1 MSDFRTTTGEP
12 LPIGSRQRR
21 LDRKRWLKR
30 AAWILAAM
38 LIIGFIIPVSV
49 KIPAT
54 GYVTTD
60 DYAEVRPSEAGAVAD
75 ILAVSGQRVRRG
87 DLLVRLNDGVQQ
99 AAHAEAVN
107 AVSQA
112 QARLTQREA
121 ELAQENRQRGH
132 RLTQAELRHRHAG
145 VMLKMTEDLHTK
157 GLASGKVLEEAR
169 TALALASSDLESLR
183 DEDVTLADK
192 MLDVLRR
199 DLDVKTNAALRAEA
213 QLHDRHIYAP
223 IDGET
228 VRYDFV
234 PGELVT
240 PQSVLYELFGGSNL
254 ILKLRVPERYATEVT
269 LDSPYKAVL
278 SIYPGLGRPTFRGRI
293 SALRAVIQTDN
304 QQTYR
309 MAYCT
314 FENGGMSV
322 PPGTSAEARITV
334 ATVPFWFWIFGV
346 R

>member
-21 LDRKRWLKR
+21 LDRRRWLKR
-30 AAWILAAM
+30 VLWTLGA
-38 LIIGFIIPVSV
+38 IIALGFVIPVRV
-49 KIPAT
+49 RIPAT

-60 DYAEVRPSEAGAVAD
+60 DYAEVRPSEAGAVAE
-75 ILAVSGQRVRRG
+75 IHVNSGQRVRKG
-87 DLLVRLNDGVQQ
+87 DLLVRLNDGVQR

-112 QARLTQREA
+112 QSRLDQREA
-121 ELAQENRQRGH
+121 ELAQEKRQRGH
-132 RLTQAELRHRHAG
+132 RIKQAELRSKHAG
-145 VMLKMTEDLHTK
+145 VMLGMTEDLHAK

-169 TALALASSDLESLR
+169 TALALAAAELESLR
-183 DEDVTLADK
+183 DEDATLAGK
-192 MLDVLRR
+192 TLEVLRR
-199 DLDVKTNAALRAEA
+199 DLAVKTSIALRAEA

-223 IDGET
+223 IDGDA

-254 ILKLRVPERYATEVT
+254 ILKLRIPERYATEVAP
-269 LDSPYKAVL
+269 DAPYKTVL
-278 SIYPGLGRPTFRGRI
+278 STYPGIGRPTFTGKVNT
-293 SALRAVIQTDN
+293 LRAVIQADN

-309 MAYCT
+309 MAYCS
-314 FENGGMSV
+314 FDNGGMDV

-334 ATVPFWFWIFGV
+334 ARVPLWFWLFGV